1 MQKTIQ
7 LSLFWLDTSN
17 RINMFYI
24 KRVCYLIMFLFVQT
38 YAFAQTNYY
47 KVDKTFYEDGYTYR
61 CDVEEGTQSVLLY
74 NVENKFTY
82 VDQIIKSTGKEISI
96 NDYRESFE
104 DDDWTKDRCRTIV
117 RRTFSAEER
126 RRLQGYGFIIGIYIS
141 SETGKI
147 IEVDF
152 DFVTFNPFATIPV
165 SVYRQI
171 EIQLKEKVWFVPTE
185 FGKGL
190 NYIYLC
196 WNYDF

>member
-1 MQKTIQ
+1 MIGR
-7 LSLFWLDTSN
+7 LIGFVIVYA
-17 RINMFYI
+17 INF
-24 KRVCYLIMFLFVQT
+24 VCTTVCV
-38 YAFAQTNYY
+38 AQTNYY

-104 DDDWTKDRCRTIV
+104 DDDWTKDRCNTIV
-117 RRTFSAEER
+117 RRAFSAEER

-171 EIQLKEKVWFVPTE
+171 EIQLKENVWFVPTE

>member
-1 MQKTIQ
+1 M
-7 LSLFWLDTSN
+7 
-17 RINMFYI
+17 YI
-24 KRVCYLIMFLFVQT
+24 KFKSNSYNI
-38 YAFAQTNYY
+38 
-47 KVDKTFYEDGYTYR
+47 EDT
-61 CDVEEGTQSVLLY
+61 T
-74 NVENKFTY
+74 
-82 VDQIIKSTGKEISI
+82 ITGKTASVKISYTFPVYI
-96 NDYRESFE
+96 N
-104 DDDWTKDRCRTIV
+104 
-117 RRTFSAEER
+117 
-126 RRLQGYGFIIGIYIS
+126 YGD
-141 SETGKI
+141 KI

>member
-1 MQKTIQ
+1 
-7 LSLFWLDTSN
+7 
-17 RINMFYI
+17 MFYI

-74 NVENKFTY
+74 NVDNKFTY

-117 RRTFSAEER
+117 RRAFSAEER

-171 EIQLKEKVWFVPTE
+171 EIQLKENVWFVPTE